1 MSHTRRSLVILLC
14 VGSLVGCGQKPE
26 APRSAA
32 ATPPAAR
39 PAAPKAAVVTPA
51 VTPATRPAQE
61 TAFIRECLAVGLR
74 PTLLLEL
81 ESKALAEAQGQAKAS
96 GPTKSQLQDLRD
108 NFSAAAAKLNEMAA
122 SPAAGRKAPLAQLLA
137 DARAK
142 QAANCSRL
150 PDNLLHGEG
159 VGLMMI
165 ELFKITAQAP
175 NPQEADRRA
184 GEHFKQNW
192 PDLLNLPA
200 QQKDALDEI
209 LKTEQEFQ
217 QVIVGLDKDPELKL
231 IQREAIAEVIR
242 SLEARAKKTASL
254 MTPAHFYT
262 TLLGAG
268 FPQRPWTFEEG
279 EMVKLTVSDQ
289 KAIGHCIVSKIQL
302 DVRGRRSGQAA
313 SFNLTVVHKT
323 YADGRPALLQVI
335 ER

>member
-1 MSHTRRSLVILLC
+1 
-14 VGSLVGCGQKPE
+14 VGCGQKPE
-26 APRSAA
+26 APRTAA
-32 ATPPAAR
+32 KTTPSAR
-39 PAAPKAAVVTPA
+39 PAAQNAGGATPA
-51 VTPATRPAQE
+51 VTQTTRPAQE

-81 ESKALAEAQGQAKAS
+81 ESKAIAEAQGQAKAN
-96 GPTKSQLQDLRD
+96 GPTKAQLKDLRES
-108 NFSAAAAKLNEMAA
+108 FAASAAKLNELAT
-122 SPAAGRKAPLAQLLA
+122 SPAAGHKAPLAQLLA
-137 DARAK
+137 DTRAK

-150 PDNLLHGEG
+150 PDDLLHGEG
-159 VGLMMI
+159 VGIMI
-165 ELFKITAQAP
+165 LEFAKITAQAP
-175 NPQEADRRA
+175 NHQEADRRA

-192 PDLLNLPA
+192 PDLFNLPA
-200 QQKDALDEI
+200 QQKSSLDEI

-217 QVIVGLDKDPELKL
+217 QVIVGLDKDSELKL

-254 MTPAHFYT
+254 MTPARFYT